1 MGSTRRSFL
10 GQCFAGAMIGA
21 IDLSKAAELAN
32 AAPVAPVK
40 PSPAWPCPLSVMPLS
55 VMLANA
61 NRIGG
66 ASGYV
71 VTVTKTGLTRI
82 EMWGSF
88 SNPDEWDT
96 PIARVPRYRMVM
108 SAFDPCPNSRCG
120 KFRWAYEEFDE

>member
-21 IDLSKAAELAN
+21 IDLSKAVELAN
-32 AAPVAPVK
+32 AAPVAPVI
-40 PSPAWPCPLSVMPLS
+40 PSPAWPGPLS

-61 NRIGG
+61 KRIGS
-66 ASGYV
+66 ASGSV
-71 VTVTKTGLTRI
+71 VTLTKKGLTRI

-88 SNPDEWDT
+88 TNPDEWDT
-96 PIARVPRYRMVM
+96 PIARVPGYRMVM
-108 SAFDPCPNSRCG
+108 SAFDPFPNSRCG